1 LLTRAV
7 VMTVTV
13 KFIGALRHLTGKS
26 KLSIDFSVGY
36 AIKDLI
42 HKLIQDTPQ
51 VKSSI
56 VDQQAD
62 GTMKANALILV
73 NDREISVLDGLET
86 RLSDGDEVV
95 FVPVVHG
102 G

>member
-1 LLTRAV
+1 MAI
-7 VMTVTV
+7 TV
-13 KFIGALRHLTGKS
+13 KFIGALRHITGKP
-26 KLSIDFSVGY
+26 KLSIEPQAGY

-42 HKLIQDTPQ
+42 QKLIQDNPQ
-51 VKSSI
+51 IKSSI

-62 GTMKANALILV
+62 GTMKTNALILV

-86 RLSDGDEVV
+86 KLYDGDEIV

>member
-1 LLTRAV
+1 MV
-7 VMTVTV
+7 VTV
-13 KFIGALRHLTGKS
+13 KFIGALRHISGKP
-26 KLSIDFSVGY
+26 KITIEFQADY
-36 AIKDLI
+36 TIKDVI
-42 HKLIQDTPQ
+42 QKLIQDTPQ
-51 VKSSI
+51 INSSI

-62 GTMKANALILV
+62 GTMKTNALILV

-86 RLSDGDEVV
+86 KLSDGDEVV